1 MSVTSEVFPHPRAPM
16 WYWIYYIITKP
27 EEFQTAKKYASKPVV
42 LMFSADWNEACK
54 VMKKPFREKAL
65 ANRTAAVFCLVD
77 VDKLNKK
84 DSSIV
89 ANYQVEA
96 LPTFVLLKDG
106 QERERVVGAKMEE
119 FSNMVKNI

>member
-1 MSVTSEVFPHPRAPM
+1 M

>member
-1 MSVTSEVFPHPRAPM
+1 
-16 WYWIYYIITKP
+16 
-27 EEFQTAKKYASKPVV
+27 
-42 LMFSADWNEACK
+42 
-54 VMKKPFREKAL
+54 
-65 ANRTAAVFCLVD
+65 
-77 VDKLNKK
+77 
-84 DSSIV
+84 V